1 MKNFVLFTALLA
13 PAAAMA
19 EVCDMTEFKK
29 IDQRYVTTAPACI
42 ASRDYSS
49 ASCAP
54 VKELTAEIF
63 QASAS
68 IKAIGC
74 EDAPYEEDPR
84 LESLRKQ
91 VFALDNA
98 ERQAQKSEEER
109 KAKAVSKSGHGVE
122 VCTRLM
128 RDIGQ
133 KYDVTD
139 LKLLIN
145 RTDMSAFYP
154 IMPCTYE
161 AVRPTVYGNTRVI
174 IEAVLNLS
182 NNRYQIKIH

>member
-1 MKNFVLFTALLA
+1 MKNLVLFTALLA

-29 IDQRYVTTAPACI
+29 IDQHYIAAAPACI
-42 ASRDYSS
+42 ASKDYSS
-49 ASCAP
+49 VSCRRM
-54 VKELTAEIF
+54 KELTLDLF

-68 IKAIGC
+68 VKAIGC
-74 EDAPYEEDPR
+74 EDVPYEEDPR
-84 LESLRKQ
+84 LEPLRKQ
-91 VFALDNA
+91 VFALENA
-98 ERQAQKSEEER
+98 ERQAQKLAEEK
-109 KAKAVSKSGHGVE
+109 KAKAVPKSDNGAE
-122 VCTRLM
+122 ACSRLM
-128 RDIGQ
+128 KDIEQ

-145 RTDMSAFYP
+145 RADMSAFYP

-161 AVRPTVYGNTRVI
+161 AIRPTVYGNTQVI

>member
-1 MKNFVLFTALLA
+1 MKNLVLFTALLA
-13 PAAAMA
+13 PAAAIA

-29 IDQRYVTTAPACI
+29 IDQHYIAAAPDCI

-49 ASCAP
+49 VSCARI
-54 VKELTAEIF
+54 EEMTLDIF

-84 LESLRKQ
+84 LEPLRKQ
-91 VFALDNA
+91 VLALENA
-98 ERQAQKSEEER
+98 ERQAQKLEEEK
-109 KAKAVSKSGHGVE
+109 KAKVVLKFDNGSEA
-122 VCTRLM
+122 CARLM
-128 RDIGQ
+128 KDIGQ

-145 RTDMSAFYP
+145 RADMSALYP

-161 AVRPTVYGNTRVI
+161 AIRPTVYGNTRVI